1 MPEKLA
7 KEIRKLE
14 VRLNEFLKYEKE
26 GIEALKDC
34 ITKFARLN
42 DAIEKVGVKPG
53 PEQFKELL
61 KLRFEAIQAFSDALE
76 TMSKAEHEKS
86 HLLESYGELILALE
100 EHYQQYFKET

>member
-1 MPEKLA
+1 MLEKLV

-14 VRLNEFLKYEKE
+14 ARLNEFLEFEKE

-34 ITKFARLN
+34 ITKFTQLSE
-42 DAIEKVGVKPG
+42 AIEKVEPKPK

-61 KLRFEAIQAFSDALE
+61 KLRFEAMQAFSDALE
-76 TMSKAEHEKS
+76 KMSKAEHEKS
-86 HLLESYGELILALE
+86 HLLESYGALILALE